1 MKVILETGQPN
12 KKIIQYKIKKDT
24 LPLFIDLQVNM
35 ILNLFLRLNFANVLR
50 QMTKLNTLFTII
62 LGEFN
67 AKWKIWWASD
77 KNMLEGARPES
88 LTSCLRF

>member
-1 MKVILETGQPN
+1 
-12 KKIIQYKIKKDT
+12 
-24 LPLFIDLQVNM
+24 
-35 ILNLFLRLNFANVLR
+35 
-50 QMTKLNTLFTII
+50 MTKLNTLFTII

-77 KNMLEGARPES
+77 KNMLEGTRPES